1 MFWMLGKVL
10 GIGGKRGHWVAKRIQ
25 QLIKSKLLAAM
36 KTSKNRSFLAVHE
49 MRTLTTVQ
57 EQNEAT

>member
-1 MFWMLGKVL
+1 
-10 GIGGKRGHWVAKRIQ
+10 
-25 QLIKSKLLAAM
+25 M
-36 KTSKNRSFLAVHE
+36 KTSKKNRSVLAVHE